1 MPVPSALRSV
11 VLEAAALLLSAVC
24 GGCGL
29 PGTLLCDVCRAELI
43 PDPRAVRTP
52 EGRNVHVALTY
63 QGVAARCL
71 RRLKDEGETLL
82 ARPLGSALAAVLG
95 PAVSHGAPVVP
106 VPTSR
111 RAFRRRG
118 FRVPDLLVRRAGAST
133 TRVLRWTRAA
143 QDQRSLG
150 AMERRDNVR
159 AAMRAVADGRGAAV
173 VVVDDVVTTGATLD
187 EAARALEEAGYEV
200 IALVALAA
208 TPTNAVSG

>member
-1 MPVPSALRSV
+1 
-11 VLEAAALLLSAVC
+11 
-24 GGCGL
+24 
-29 PGTLLCDVCRAELI
+29 
-43 PDPRAVRTP
+43 
-52 EGRNVHVALTY
+52 
-63 QGVAARCL
+63 
-71 RRLKDEGETLL
+71 
-82 ARPLGSALAAVLG
+82 
-95 PAVSHGAPVVP
+95 
-106 VPTSR
+106 R

-143 QDQRSLG
+143 HDQRILG

-187 EAARALEEAGYEV
+187 EAARALEEAGYAV